1 MQLIRLIRGRGFTK
15 KHIAELLRFIDWVLT
30 LPAELEQQLTDTVE
44 KEEEGMKRNKYVTS
58 WERIGE
64 AKGLE
69 KGLEQGQIRS
79 LQTTIADTLELRFG
93 TKSEAILAE
102 LNHLNDAE
110 FLRTLQRHAVICKSM
125 DEFVSQL
132 SIAA

>member
-15 KHIAELLRFIDWVLT
+15 KHIAELLQFIDWVLT

-93 TKSEAILAE
+93 TKAEAILAE
-102 LNHLNDAE
+102 LNHLNDAA

>member
-1 MQLIRLIRGRGFTK
+1 M
-15 KHIAELLRFIDWVLT
+15 LT

-64 AKGLE
+64 AKRLE

-93 TKSEAILAE
+93 TKAEAILAK
-102 LNHLNDAE
+102 LNHLNDAA

>member
-1 MQLIRLIRGRGFTK
+1 M
-15 KHIAELLRFIDWVLT
+15 LT

-44 KEEEGMKRNKYVTS
+44 KEEESMKRKKYVAS

-69 KGLEQGQIRS
+69 KGLEQGLEQGQIRS

-93 TKSEAILAE
+93 TKAEAILAE
-102 LNHLNDAE
+102 LNHLNDAA